1 MASKLRELNLK
12 YVSNQVLELRKL
24 AGNRNDK
31 VLDNALNYAE
41 NMEVLIEFPKSQIKQ
56 WFSDRLEFYVGQRA
70 YRQICGEDEL
80 TGLKWEELQNEN
92 VK

>member
-1 MASKLRELNLK
+1 MISKLQDLSLK

-41 NMEVLIEFPKSQIKQ
+41 NMEVLIEFPKAEMKQ
-56 WFSDRLEFYVGQRA
+56 WFSDRLEFYIGQRA
-70 YRQICGEDEL
+70 YRQVFGDDEL
-80 TGLKWEELQNEN
+80 TNLKWEDLQ
-92 VK
+92 